1 MQREEIVMICTS
13 DLAGQVRGKGFP
25 AAELFDRLER
35 GVGWTPTNS
44 QITALGTIA
53 PSPWGPFGDLCLRP
67 DPDAHFRFDLDD
79 GHAAENFVLG
89 DILNL
94 DGTPWEV
101 CPRGF
106 LKRALAALEERHGLK
121 MRVAFEHE
129 FVHEG
134 VEERLNASYA
144 LDAFRRQDLF
154 AGTFLG
160 ALRAVGIEP
169 DTFSPEYGPTQYE
182 ITVAPAEGLRA
193 ADQAV
198 AVREIAR
205 AVAFRLGHRVSF
217 TPILRPDSVGN
228 GVHVHFSLVEADSG
242 RPVDHDP
249 DRPYG
254 ISGRAGAFLA
264 GIARKMPAIVAV
276 TAAAPIS
283 YLRLV
288 PHRWS
293 AAYNNVGLN
302 DREAGVRICPVFP
315 GAGVPI
321 AEQFHFEYRAADA
334 AASPY
339 LLLGIL
345 VAAGLFGLDGD
356 LPLPA
361 VTDSDPAVMEPAERA
376 RLGVERLPLTLRE
389 ALDVFAAEPD
399 LTDLVGRELKTAYVA
414 HKGFEA
420 TAMADVPIDDQCIHY
435 RLLY

>member
-1 MQREEIVMICTS
+1 MQREEIVMVCTS
-13 DLAGQVRGKGFP
+13 DLAGQLRGKGFP

-35 GVGWTPTNS
+35 GIGWTPTNS

-53 PSPWGPFGDLCLRP
+53 PSPWGPFGDLTIRP
-67 DPDAHFRFDLDD
+67 DPDAHFRLDLGD

-89 DILNL
+89 DILDL

-121 MRVAFEHE
+121 LRAAFEHE
-129 FVHEG
+129 FTHEG
-134 VEERLNASYA
+134 VEERANSSYA

-154 AGTFLG
+154 AETYLG

-169 DTFSPEYGPTQYE
+169 DTFSPEYGPAQYE

-193 ADQAV
+193 ADRAV

-228 GVHVHFSLVEADSG
+228 GVHVHFSLVEAGTG

-249 DRPYG
+249 DRPHCV
-254 ISGRAGAFLA
+254 SAKAGAFLA
-264 GIARKMPAIVAV
+264 GIARKMPAICAI

-293 AAYNNVGLN
+293 AAFNNIGQQ
-302 DREAGVRICPVFP
+302 DREAGIRICPVFP
-315 GAGVPI
+315 AAGTPV

-339 LLLGIL
+339 MLLGIL
-345 VAAGLFGLDGD
+345 VAAGVHGLDRALE
-356 LPLPA
+356 LPPI
-361 VTDSDPAVMEPAERA
+361 TDSDPAAMEPAERA
-376 RLGVERLPLTLRE
+376 RLGIERLPDSLRH
-389 ALDVFAAEPD
+389 ALDAFAAEPD
-399 LTDLVGRELKTAYVA
+399 LTDLVGRELKTVYVS
-414 HKGFEA
+414 HKSYEA
-420 TAMADVPIDDQCIHY
+420 SAMADVPIDDQCVQY